1 MAIKLDG
8 RDDNI
13 KRKVF
18 TDFAERYQISLK
30 VMTNT
35 LDKLLK
41 RFTKYYPSLFT
52 IEMTDK
58 QKKLLERMI
67 AKRICDLQ

>member
-18 TDFAERYQISLK
+18 NDFAERYQISVK
-30 VMTNT
+30 VMNAT

-52 IEMTDK
+52 FEMTDK
-58 QKKLLERMI
+58 RKNLLDQMI
-67 AKRICDLQ
+67 TKRIRDLQ